1 MYKTR
6 EDLFREVTRMEPTSA
21 EAVERFTAE
30 IIPYFE
36 RIHPRLPEV
45 LRKRYALDR
54 PFGMTL
60 SEIADDLGCCSAMIA
75 QMLKKAVL
83 HYKYD
88 KWRPQ
93 VEGGRS

>member
-30 IIPYFE
+30 IVPYFE
-36 RIHPRLPEV
+36 RIDPRLPEV

-54 PFGMTL
+54 PWGLTL

-88 KWRPQ
+88 KWRPSP
-93 VEGGRS
+93 EAAK

>member
-30 IIPYFE
+30 IVPYFE
-36 RIHPRLPEV
+36 RIDPRLPEV

-54 PFGMTL
+54 PWGLTL
-60 SEIADDLGCCSAMIA
+60 SEIAKDLGCCSAMIA

-88 KWRPQ
+88 KWRPGPE
-93 VEGGRS
+93 VAK